1 MEGKKLLR
9 HVVLFKFTETTSDEK
24 VQEIVDKFT
33 ALPGKI
39 DGIAGFEWGTDVSV
53 ENKQQGF
60 THCFFLSFASDKERD
75 AYIPH
80 PAHQAFSGFAREFV
94 DKVLVLDYWARG

>member
-1 MEGKKLLR
+1 MEGKRLLR
-9 HVVLFKFTETTSDEK
+9 HVVMFKFKETATEETVREIEK
-24 VQEIVDKFT
+24 KFA

-39 DGIAGFEWGTDVSV
+39 DVIAGFEWGTDVSV

-60 THCFFLSFASDKERD
+60 THCFFVSFESEKDRD

-80 PAHQAFSGFAREFV
+80 PAHQAFSGFAREYV
-94 DKVLVLDYWARG
+94 DKVLVLDYWAD